1 MIEGVFCMRWTCRR
15 KLAWMM
21 SFIIVL
27 AACTPGSAVGK
38 SEDLMEGFQGVQPS
52 PGTSPD
58 PSALGHIARFSGELL
73 EASAN
78 HPGNVMVSPASVY
91 VALAMALNGADG
103 ETKSQMIKALAD
115 DGLSVQDINEA
126 CRDWMAMLVKS
137 GEKTTLGIA
146 NSIWFHQDFLPAQD
160 FLQSN
165 ADYFSAGARKLD
177 FRDRTAPEEINRWVK
192 DATRGTIDQI
202 VDSINPDVVMYLI
215 NTVYFKSEWQ
225 TPFDPNANRDLTFN
239 TPAGPVEA
247 PFLHRVGEMEYFA
260 GLGAQGVLLPY
271 DDGHFSFFALLLDG
285 QIDPRQWISQ
295 QETGRLMEN
304 IRALMEQKQ
313 HILMA
318 LTLPKFEARYEDS
331 LKDELSLMD
340 MDMAFNPARADFSRM
355 NSTGEKNLYISE
367 VKHKTYVRVDEKGTE
382 AAAATSVEV
391 SLTSAP
397 AYECLLIF
405 DRPFLYGIVDN
416 QTGLPLFLGILE
428 NPAAE

>member
-1 MIEGVFCMRWTCRR
+1 MRWTCQS

-21 SFIIVL
+21 SVILVL

-38 SEDLMEGFQGVQPS
+38 SEDLMKGFQAVQ
-52 PGTSPD
+52 TSPAAPPE
-58 PSALGHIARFSGELL
+58 PSVLGDIDRFSAGLL
-73 EASAN
+73 AASAN
-78 HPGNVMVSPASVY
+78 HSGNVMVSPASVY
-91 VALAMALNGADG
+91 VALAMALNGAEG
-103 ETKSQMIKALAD
+103 ETKSQMMKVLAEE
-115 DGLSVQDINEA
+115 GRSVQEVNEA
-126 CRDWMAMLVKS
+126 CRDWMAMLAKS

-146 NSIWFHQDFLPAQD
+146 NSIWFHQDFSPAQD

-177 FRDRTAPEEINRWVK
+177 FRDRAAPEAINGWVK

-225 TPFDPNANRDLTFN
+225 TPFDPNATRDLNFN

-260 GLGAQGVLLPY
+260 GFGAQGVMLPY
-271 DDGHFSFFALLLDG
+271 DDGHFSYFALLPDG
-285 QIDPRQWISQ
+285 QAAPHQWIAQQGSSQ
-295 QETGRLMEN
+295 LMET
-304 IRALMEQKQ
+304 ITALIGQKKK
-313 HILMA
+313 ILMA
-318 LTLPKFEARYEDS
+318 LDLPKYESRYEDS
-331 LKDELSLMD
+331 LKDELSLLGME
-340 MDMAFNPARADFSRM
+340 MAFDPARADFSRM

-428 NPAAE
+428 NPVAD